1 MRRVFVPAGIEA
13 CADDDAG
20 QGSPDANGATVVR
33 ASIASDLAAPTLT
46 VAIAGGGASGS
57 LLAVELVS
65 RSPGVRVVV
74 FEPRELLG
82 PGTAYATACPAHLLN
97 VPAAHMSAFAGEPDG
112 FVTWLAAHHPGTYGP
127 QSFVPR
133 ALYGDYLAAVVARA
147 RQSAGPRVEHVRAA
161 ATQVDVDGTRLSVAS
176 STGRAIRADV
186 LVLASGNAFP
196 APWPG
201 IGADLGESR
210 FFASAWDERA
220 LQPEDRNETVLLL
233 GTGLTAVDA
242 VLGLRHN
249 GHRGRLYMVS
259 RRGLLPSEHR
269 FFDSPPAAKPD
280 AAGMTDL
287 LDAARKLARGASGE
301 SVDWRASIDRMRPRT
316 NALWQAMSLE
326 DQRRFVRHAL
336 PYWNVH
342 RHRMAPEA
350 ANALAGLMA
359 ADELRMLAGYTRAI
373 SVVAGRFAVTIELRG
388 NRGVTELAADR
399 IINCSG
405 PEHDVRKLDNPLLR
419 NLLTAGLLQP
429 HALGVGVDVAENGA
443 LRDRDGRDSE
453 RLFTL
458 GPIRYGT
465 LIETTAIPE
474 IRVQVRD
481 LATLL
486 LERIG
491 TPART

>member
-1 MRRVFVPAGIEA
+1 LRARI
-13 CADDDAG
+13 AD
-20 QGSPDANGATVVR
+20 
-33 ASIASDLAAPTLT
+33 DLAAAPLT

-57 LLAVELVS
+57 LLAVELVC
-65 RSPGVRVVV
+65 RSPEVRVVV
-74 FEPRELLG
+74 IEPRDALG
-82 PGTAYATACPAHLLN
+82 RGMAYATACPAHLLN
-97 VPAAHMSAFAGEPDG
+97 VPAARMSAFAAEPDD
-112 FVTWLAAHHPGTYGP
+112 FLNWLAEHHPGTYGP
-127 QSFVPR
+127 RSFVAR
-133 ALYGDYLAAVVARA
+133 AIYGDYLADVVARA
-147 RQSAGPRVEHVRAA
+147 RRLAGPRLEHVRAS
-161 ATQVDVDGTRLSVAS
+161 ATQVDVDGAGLSIGC
-176 STGRAIRADV
+176 STGTAIRAGV

-201 IGADLGESR
+201 IGAALGEGR

-220 LQPEDRNETVLLL
+220 LQPGDGDETVLLL

-249 GHRGRLYMVS
+249 GHRGPLYMVS

-269 FFDSPPAAKPD
+269 FFDAPPAAKPD

-287 LDAARKLARGASGE
+287 LDAARKLARDASGE
-301 SVDWRASIDRMRPRT
+301 AGDWRASIDSIRPRT
-316 NALWQAMSLE
+316 NALWQAMSVE

-350 ANALAGLMA
+350 ASALAGLMA
-359 ADELRMLAGYTRAI
+359 AGELRMLAGYTRTIAAG
-373 SVVAGRFAVTIELRG
+373 AGRFAVTIELRG
-388 NRGVTELAADR
+388 NGGATELTVDR

-419 NLLTAGLLQP
+419 SLLDAGLLAP

-443 LRDRDGRDSE
+443 LRDRTGRDSE

-474 IRVQVRD
+474 IRVQVRE
-481 LATLL
+481 LAALL

-491 TPART
+491 TAAPT

>member
-1 MRRVFVPAGIEA
+1 
-13 CADDDAG
+13 
-20 QGSPDANGATVVR
+20 VR
-33 ASIASDLAAPTLT
+33 ASIASDLAAGPLT

-57 LLAVELVS
+57 LLAAELVN
-65 RSPGVRVVV
+65 RSPEVRVVV
-74 FEPRELLG
+74 IEPRASLG
-82 PGTAYATACPAHLLN
+82 RGMAYATACPAHLLN
-97 VPAAHMSAFAGEPDG
+97 VPAARMSAFTDEPDD
-112 FVTWLAAHHPGTYGP
+112 FVNWLAAHHPGTYGP

-147 RQSAGPRVEHVRAA
+147 RQAAGPRFKHVRAA
-161 ATQVDVDGTRLSVAS
+161 ATQVDFDGTSLAIGA
-176 STGRAIRADV
+176 STGDAIHAGV
-186 LVLASGNAFP
+186 MVLASGNAFP

-201 IGADLGESR
+201 IGAELGERR
-210 FFASAWDERA
+210 FFTSAWDECA
-220 LQPEDRNETVLLL
+220 LQPDDRDEAVLLL

-269 FFDSPPAAKPD
+269 FFDTPPAAKPD

-287 LDAARKLARGASGE
+287 LDAARKLARGASSE
-301 SVDWRASIDRMRPRT
+301 SVDWRASIDSIRPRT
-316 NALWQAMSLE
+316 NALWQAMSVE

-350 ANALAGLMA
+350 ANALADLVA

-373 SVVAGRFAVTIELRG
+373 SVAAGRFAVTIELRG
-388 NRGVTELAADR
+388 NRGVTELAVDR

-491 TPART
+491 TPVRT